1 MTSLKYAVK
10 QFVSSPISNILIV
23 FQFAVMMISAV
34 LLTAVIENRIK
45 EYSSLKGIMDSQGA
59 MVCLDGYMDFDPEK
73 PLTDKSQI
81 EELIPDSKAVCA
93 YKSIFIVKGNDTPIN
108 VICYDKAVLNMYRPD
123 ISEGKWL
130 SDTDD
135 SEIEIAVRKGYAE
148 VGDILTFTAYDKNGN
163 EKEVKARVAATA
175 DEGTYF
181 FGSSDFDAGFEN
193 CQSVYSPLLPDTDT
207 GVYPIFTSF
216 EALERNGIS
225 CWPWGKAFVTYENA
239 DDEQNIKNMKALTSL
254 GTVMSLT
261 QFTSNSK
268 EHIRD
273 RLALLI
279 PVFICVTLLIL
290 VSITTMTSSGIKAHM
305 RMLGIYYSYGADVGS
320 VTAIIV
326 SLQLICIVFGSLV
339 SLIIFNTLKI
349 LAGSDLIVSFD
360 IYSFAAVSFI
370 CIISLIIT
378 LVIAKAMINRGA
390 LLSACRAKE

>member
-10 QFVSSPISNILIV
+10 QFVSSPVSNILIV

-59 MVCLDGYMDFDPEK
+59 MVCLDGYIDFDPEK

-93 YKSIFIVKGNDTPIN
+93 YKSIFFVPGDDTPIN
-108 VICYDKAVLNMYRPD
+108 VICYDKSVINMYHPD
-123 ISEGKWL
+123 IFEGQWL
-130 SDTDD
+130 DEVDTNV
-135 SEIEIAVRKGYAE
+135 INIVVRKGYAE
-148 VGDILTFTAYDKNGN
+148 IGDTLTFKTYDKSGN
-163 EKEVKARVAATA
+163 EKEITARVASIA
-175 DEGTYF
+175 DEGTFF
-181 FGSSDFDAGFEN
+181 FGNSDFDAGFEN

-207 GVYPIFTSF
+207 NIYPIFTSF
-216 EALERNGIS
+216 DALEKNGIS
-225 CWPWGKAFVTYENA
+225 SWPWGKAFVTYKNA
-239 DDEQNIKNMKALTSL
+239 DDEQNAKNMKTLTSL

-273 RLALLI
+273 QLALLI

-290 VSITTMTSSGIKAHM
+290 VSITTMTSSGIKSHM
-305 RMLGIYYSYGADVGS
+305 RVLGIYYSYGADVKA
-320 VTAIIV
+320 VTAIIIL
-326 SLQLICIVFGSLV
+326 LQLISIVFGSLV
-339 SLIIFNTLKI
+339 CLIIFNTLK
-349 LAGSDLIVSFD
+349 LSARSDLIVSFD
-360 IYSFAAVSFI
+360 AYSFAAVSFI

>member
-10 QFVSSPISNILIV
+10 QFVNSPVSNIIIV

-45 EYSSLKGIMDSQGA
+45 EYSSLKSIMDSQGA
-59 MVCLDGYMDFDPEK
+59 MVCLDGYIDFDPEK
-73 PLTDKSQI
+73 PLNNKSQI
-81 EELIPDSKAVCA
+81 EALIPDSKAVCA
-93 YKSIFIVKGNDTPIN
+93 YKSIFFVKGNDTPIN
-108 VICYDKAVLNMYRPD
+108 VICYDKTILNMYRPD
-123 ISEGKWL
+123 ISEGEWL

-148 VGDILTFTAYDKNGN
+148 VGDILTFTAYDKSGN
-163 EKEVKARVAATA
+163 EKEIKARVAATA

-193 CQSVYSPLLPDTDT
+193 CQSVYSPLMPDTDT

-225 CWPWGKAFVTYENA
+225 CWPWGKAFVNYENA
-239 DDEQNIKNMKALTSL
+239 DDEQDTKNMKALTSL

-261 QFTSNSK
+261 QFKKYSD
-268 EHIRD
+268 EHLRD
-273 RLALLI
+273 QLALLI

-305 RMLGIYYSYGADVGS
+305 RVLGIYYSYGADVKA

-326 SLQLICIVFGSLV
+326 LLQLICIIFGSLV
-339 SLIIFNTLKI
+339 CIIIFNTLKI
-349 LAGSDLIVSFD
+349 SAGSDLIVSFD
-360 IYSFAAVSFI
+360 FYSFTAVSFI
-370 CIISLIIT
+370 CIVSLIIT
-378 LVIAKAMINRGA
+378 LVIAKAMITTRV
-390 LLSACRAKE
+390 LLSSCRAKE